1 MNEYLI
7 LHLSFFYNQTEEE
20 FSFISGFDFIQYL
33 NRSVFFFWRNGSLF
47 FDRNSIFFLVCKY
60 QQMAPINPE
69 QILDAFTPLLT
80 DNGGIKPVDHGQ
92 FVKIYE

>member
-1 MNEYLI
+1 
-7 LHLSFFYNQTEEE
+7 
-20 FSFISGFDFIQYL
+20 
-33 NRSVFFFWRNGSLF
+33 
-47 FDRNSIFFLVCKY
+47 
-60 QQMAPINPE
+60 MAPINPE